1 MGERRGS
8 RGAFQS
14 VGGDTGTD
22 TEVPERLR
30 GYGGTRTLATR
41 EFVTATDP
49 NSVIFSK
56 VGLLN

>member
-8 RGAFQS
+8 RGAFKS

-30 GYGGTRTLATR
+30 GYGATSY
-41 EFVTATDP
+41 EDP
-49 NSVIFSK
+49 RHPGVSDWW
-56 VGLLN
+56 